1 MSKPTIT
8 IVRIPNVGK
17 STFFNRILSKRH
29 AIVDSVEGITRDR
42 IFGEIEW
49 CGNNLKIIDTG
60 GYIPKDLDVFNK
72 EIREQVQSAMN
83 ESDLIVFMVDV
94 CLMTLQRDNCF

>member
-8 IVRIPNVGK
+8 IVGIPNVGK

-42 IFGEIEW
+42 IFGEIEFLSEKKMLVNFFW
-49 CGNNLKIIDTG
+49 TVKISTFQNFG
-60 GYIPKDLDVFNK
+60 F
-72 EIREQVQSAMN
+72 IR
-83 ESDLIVFMVDV
+83 L
-94 CLMTLQRDNCF
+94 L